1 MGEDRFT
8 VQAADGR
15 QLDVLTVGA
24 PGGVALVF
32 HHGTPGGLVAMPPLI
47 TAAAAQGLRLVMYSR
62 PGYGGSTARPGR
74 SVADAAADVQTI
86 LDSIGAAE
94 FVTAGLS
101 GGGPHALACAA
112 LLPGRCLAAASVA
125 GVAPFGAAGLAWPD
139 GMAEEN
145 VAEFAAAAQGEPA
158 LTAFLANEAAGLAIA
173 GPDDI
178 ASALGDLVSAV
189 DKAALTGEFA
199 GFLAASF
206 RAALS
211 GGIAGWRDDDVAFVK
226 DWGFRLGAVGP
237 AAIWQ
242 GDQDRMVPCAHGAWL
257 AAQLPAARAH
267 LLPGHGHLTLTTACW
282 PAILADLADLAGL
295 PATATARS

>member
-1 MGEDRFT
+1 MTEDRFT

-15 QLDVLTVGA
+15 RLDVLTVGA

-47 TAAAAQGLRLVMYSR
+47 TAAAAQGLRPVLYSR

-74 SVADAAADVQTI
+74 SVADAAADVRTI

-94 FVTAGLS
+94 FVTAGWS

-125 GVAPFGAAGLAWPD
+125 GVAPFSADGLAWPD
-139 GMAEEN
+139 GMAGEN

-173 GPDDI
+173 GPADI
-178 ASALGDLVSAV
+178 ASALGGLVSAV

-199 GFLAASF
+199 SFLAASF

-211 GGIAGWRDDDVAFVK
+211 GGIAGWRDDDLAFVK
-226 DWGFRLGAVGP
+226 DWGFGLAEAGP

-242 GDQDRMVPCAHGAWL
+242 GGQDRMVPCAHGAWL

-267 LLPGHGHLTLTTACW
+267 LLPGHGHLTLATACW

-295 PATATARS
+295 PAPAASG